1 MVSDEALDEVLVRR
15 DAGRLRQVLGKN
27 EQTFIKGLFL
37 CPKSQGKHGSIGCCE
52 IQSSLLCCPCNQ
64 TESKRVIVFKL
75 IMEKQWYEL
84 VNCRLQ

>member
-37 CPKSQGKHGSIGCCE
+37 CPKSQGNMEASVVAKF
-52 IQSSLLCCPCNQ
+52 NQ
-64 TESKRVIVFKL
+64 AYCVV
-75 IMEKQWYEL
+75 L
-84 VNCRLQ
+84 VTKPKANA